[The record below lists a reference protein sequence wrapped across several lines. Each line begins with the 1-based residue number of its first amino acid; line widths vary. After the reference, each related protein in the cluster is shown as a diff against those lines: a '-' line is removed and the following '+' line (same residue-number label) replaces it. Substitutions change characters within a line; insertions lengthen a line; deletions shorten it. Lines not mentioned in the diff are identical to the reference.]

1 MNITE
6 SFIVLSFAAALIG
19 CSNSNNNA
27 AEQAEQKNPAK
38 ETSWHIEKH
47 CDMPDIESGYG
58 QGVSACYAATTD
70 DALYIAGGC
79 NFPDTP
85 AAEGG
90 AKVYYKGIYRMKT
103 DGNSAWEKT
112 GELPW
117 ASAYGVTLQ
126 HGDKWYII
134 GGMNSTGA
142 TNTAYCIDL
151 ESNGITTLPALPCT
165 IDNAAGAISGTTIY
179 VTGGNADGQASNR
192 TFALEIGGKEWKELP
207 SMPSPARV
215 QPVCA
220 ATDKH
225 LYVWGG
231 FTPGTAEM
239 AAVHTDGVRYSF
251 SSGNWEKLGNIT
263 ADGDTI
269 TLSGGFAIAACGNSI
284 IAAGGVDKK
293 IFFDAMTGTYSLTSK
308 EEYMHY
314 PAEWYK
320 FNSRLMQYDTEKGQW
335 NIIADD
341 RCFSRAGAVL
351 VKQGEK
357 IFQIGGELKPGIRT
371 PGIFTITEK

>member
-1 MNITE
+1 
-6 SFIVLSFAAALIG
+6 
-19 CSNSNNNA
+19 
-27 AEQAEQKNPAK
+27 
-38 ETSWHIEKH
+38 
-47 CDMPDIESGYG
+47 
-58 QGVSACYAATTD
+58 
-70 DALYIAGGC
+70 
-79 NFPDTP
+79 
-85 AAEGG
+85 
-90 AKVYYKGIYRMKT
+90 MKT

-117 ASAYGVTLQ
+117 TSAYGVTLQ

-142 TNTAYCIDL
+142 TSTAYCIDL
-151 ESNGITTLPALPCT
+151 ESNGITNLPALPCT

-284 IAAGGVDKK
+284 IAAGGVDKD
-293 IFFDAMTGTYSLTSK
+293 IFLDAISGRYDLVRKEDYMYKPASWYRFNNELLRFDATSG
-308 EEYMHY
+308 
-314 PAEWYK
+314 AW
-320 FNSRLMQYDTEKGQW
+320 ST
-335 NIIADD
+335 IATDST
-341 RCFSRAGAVL
+341 FARAGAQIVNGGNAL
-351 VKQGEK
+351 Y
-357 IFQIGGELKPGIRT
+357 QIGGELKPGIRT
-371 PGIFTITEK
+371 PGIYRIKSN